1 MGIELS
7 YLEWFMGFA
16 ALSIY
21 EVSNPIISLGYFIS
35 IILSLAILLIS
46 LDYNFLGLIYIVV
59 YVGAIAILILF
70 IIMLLNIKSDD
81 YYILN
86 DKDGIQVLERNASH
100 INIGGLILL
109 FGIFYLLIM
118 QGDSNSFLDS
128 LTGSPALPGGLGIM
142 DAQNNWNEYILD
154 IDELTSLGYVLYS
167 EYGLLLIILGFV
179 LLLSMIGAI
188 VLISIKK

>member
-35 IILSLAILLIS
+35 IILGLAIMLIS

-109 FGIFYLLIM
+109 FGVFYLLLI
-118 QGDSNSFLDS
+118 QGDSNTFLTSIFNDTTTSAHSYAEGSHLRWNQS
-128 LTGSPALPGGLGIM
+128 L
-142 DAQNNWNEYILD
+142 LD
-154 IDELTSLGYVLYS
+154 IDEITSLGYVFYT
-167 EYGLLLIILGFV
+167 EYGLLLIILGFL
-179 LLLSMIGAI
+179 LLLSMVGAI
-188 VLISIKK
+188 VLVSIKK